1 MLDFKDAHTIVV
13 FIYHKKLQT
22 IPNVL
27 VAFKTRF
34 QHRVLFEY
42 RLAAYCFLKD
52 VILMVKYRQYVFQ
65 VRLRSVTMLIKTL
78 NQVNCK
84 TLEWLRITCMS
95 ESVTWKFF

>member
-1 MLDFKDAHTIVV
+1 M
-13 FIYHKKLQT
+13 
-22 IPNVL
+22 
-27 VAFKTRF
+27 AFKTCF
-34 QHRVLFEY
+34 QHRVLFEIQISLYVVTKVNRLY

-78 NQVNCK
+78 NQVDCK

-95 ESVTWKFF
+95 ESVMWKKI